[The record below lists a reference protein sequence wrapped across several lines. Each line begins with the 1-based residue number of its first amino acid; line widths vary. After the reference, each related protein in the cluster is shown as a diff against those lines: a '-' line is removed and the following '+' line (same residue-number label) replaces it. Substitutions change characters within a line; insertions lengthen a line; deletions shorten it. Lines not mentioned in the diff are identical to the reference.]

1 MNYPHERE
9 IRELRAMFDEV
20 LSDEE
25 VKSDDDSE
33 THYME
38 MMEVGTDIMS
48 SHDTDSEQELN
59 MDDEEEEM
67 IVDMDQRRGT
77 HRHLSHYGKDGFR
90 WNKCCFPKNVRTRQH
105 NLIKKLPGVIGGAKN
120 SKTALETSEL
130 FFSDNILQKIV
141 EYTNQFIDKV
151 AHLYKDKYDVRNTDI
166 TEIKALIG
174 LLY

>member
-1 MNYPHERE
+1 
-9 IRELRAMFDEV
+9 MFDEV

-33 THYME
+33 THDME
-38 MMEVGTDIMS
+38 MMEDGTDIMS
-48 SHDTDSEQELN
+48 SHDTDSEQVLN

-77 HRHLSHYGKDGFR
+77 HRHLSYYGKDGFR

-120 SKTALETSEL
+120 SKTALETWEL

-166 TEIKALIG
+166 TEIKALIHQNS
-174 LLY
+174 